1 MRKLHPLV
9 LAACCSALVSC
20 AGSKHD
26 ANEKYVLIAANKA
39 VAYWQS
45 AAAGLL
51 RAAKDMGVAGEMV
64 GPDTYDTNAEHLAL
78 QKAISEKPAG
88 ILVSA
93 SDAQL
98 LQPDIDSAMQQGI
111 PVITIDSDVP
121 ASKRLLFVGTNNY
134 QAGVMGGKLAATLTG
149 GKATV
154 VIYTMPNQPNL
165 ADRLHGYKDGF
176 PNMNIARIVDIQ
188 GDPRVAFDT
197 TVDILK
203 QGKLKPD
210 AFICLEAIACK
221 EVADVLTREKVT
233 GKIVVAM
240 DTNTDVLNFIKSGMI
255 AATIAQK
262 PYTMAYFGTRLL
274 DNLHHDKSLQ
284 SGVGTTFSTLP
295 TFVDT
300 GTIMI
305 DKTNADQFLKAQD
318 TANSGQ

>member
-1 MRKLHPLV
+1 MRTHYALV

-20 AGSKHD
+20 SGSKHD
-26 ANEKYVLIAANKA
+26 ANEKYVLVASNKA
-39 VAYWQS
+39 LPYWQS

-51 RAAKDMGVAGEMV
+51 RSAKDIGVAAEMS
-64 GPDTYDTNAEHLAL
+64 GPDNYDKNAQHQAF
-78 QKAISEKPAG
+78 QKAISEKVSG

-93 SDAQL
+93 SDAEL

-134 QAGVMGGKLAATLTG
+134 QAGVMGGKLAAKLTG

-176 PNMNIARIVDIQ
+176 PNMNIAKIVDIQ

-197 TVDILK
+197 TTEILK

-233 GKIVVAM
+233 GKTVIAM
-240 DTNTDVLNFIKSGMI
+240 DTDTSVLNFIKTGTI
-255 AATIAQK
+255 AATISQK
-262 PYTMAYFGTRLL
+262 PYTMAYFGTRML
-274 DNLHHDKSLQ
+274 DTLHHDKLFQ
-284 SGVGTTFSTLP
+284 SGIGTTFSTLP
-295 TFVDT
+295 MFVDT

-305 DKTNADQFLKAQD
+305 DKTNVDEFLKAQD

>member
-1 MRKLHPLV
+1 MTMRYALF
-9 LAACCSALVSC
+9 LAACFALVSC
-20 AGSKHD
+20 SGSKHE
-26 ANEKYVLIAANKA
+26 ANEKYVLVASNKA
-39 VAYWQS
+39 LPYWQS

-51 RAAKDMGVAGEMV
+51 RSAKDIGVSAEMT
-64 GPDTYDTNAEHLAL
+64 GPDNYDKNAQHLAFR
-78 QKAISEKPAG
+78 KAVSEKASG

-93 SDAQL
+93 SDAEL

-121 ASKRLLFVGTNNY
+121 ASKRLVFVGTNNY
-134 QAGVMGGKLAATLTG
+134 QAGVMGGKLAAKLTG

-154 VIYTMPNQPNL
+154 IVYTMPSQPNL
-165 ADRLHGYKDGF
+165 VDRLHGYKDGF
-176 PNMNIARIVDIQ
+176 PNMNIAKIVDIQ

-221 EVADVLTREKVT
+221 EVAGVLTREKVT
-233 GKIVVAM
+233 GKTVIAM
-240 DTNTDVLNFIKSGMI
+240 DTDTDVLNFIKAGTI

-262 PYTMAYFGTRLL
+262 PYTMAYFGTRML
-274 DNLHHDKSLQ
+274 DTLHHDKSFQ
-284 SGVGTTFSTLP
+284 SGIGTTFSTLP
-295 TFVDT
+295 MFVDT

-305 DKTNADQFLKAQD
+305 DKTNVEEFLKDQNA
-318 TANSGQ
+318 ANSGQ